1 MPPHWLTILRILL
14 RGLKCAQNAKPQKA
28 QLAQMRITI
37 HQTYEPAGSENI
49 GIIVDFLTNRI
60 CCQQTQCMVAMFS
73 LQMSADFC
81 SKYVSSMLVGWI
93 TKNLSRQC
101 TDGDHIERF
110 ASSLFCTNLANLRS
124 CRKPKIR
131 VQNDSYSRG
140 VQPEMMATLQHKT
153 NSDGKCLYVAVVIR
167 KECQS
172 ETLITSAELYT
183 LFSMAVNQ
191 ASAQPFRSSLEVS
204 TARITSSQMLSLF
217 RCVY

>member
-1 MPPHWLTILRILL
+1 MPPHWLTIVRILL

-28 QLAQMRITI
+28 QLAQVRITI

-49 GIIVDFLTNRI
+49 GIIADFLTNRI

-93 TKNLSRQC
+93 TKNLSQQC
-101 TDGDHIERF
+101 TDGDHIE
-110 ASSLFCTNLANLRS
+110 
-124 CRKPKIR
+124 RKPKIR

-140 VQPEMMATLQHKT
+140 VQPEMMATSQHKT
-153 NSDGKCLYVAVVIR
+153 NSDGKYLYVAVVIR

-172 ETLITSAELYT
+172 
-183 LFSMAVNQ
+183 
-191 ASAQPFRSSLEVS
+191 
-204 TARITSSQMLSLF
+204 
-217 RCVY
+217 